1 MSARSV
7 GDPDVDLEALLRE
20 LVSAAQLF
28 QSAAGVRARLT
39 PTELAVLTILRSNP
53 RLAGQL
59 AAATRLTT
67 GAITKVLDGL
77 EQRGFVTR
85 APDPGDRRRVI
96 VTAVAERVAALD
108 VVLGPMTSAA
118 STIQATFSP
127 ADQRTIARFLAATT
141 EMLRDQ
147 TETLRDGPATA
158 ASPVT
163 LGAPLGAAPQARLY
177 LAGGI
182 RHLTI
187 AAGDAD
193 FPADSLYQGSF
204 AGGAPTSRVT
214 ARPDET
220 EVRIQFGRNRSIWR
234 AGSRASALTLSP
246 RVPWTID
253 VRGGAEHLAV
263 DTTGLGLLSFSL
275 TGGVNQLDL
284 RLGSPRPPARISI
297 TGGAK
302 GLRVERP
309 AGVAVDVRLR
319 GGASQVVV
327 DGERLGSLGT
337 SYQGRAQGRDRYE
350 LALTGGV
357 KNLEIAQA
365 S

>member
-1 MSARSV
+1 M
-7 GDPDVDLEALLRE
+7 GDDVDLDALLRE

-28 QSAAGVRARLT
+28 QAAAGVRARLT
-39 PTELAVLTILRSNP
+39 PTELAVLTILRSSP

-59 AAATRLTT
+59 SAATRLTT

-108 VVLGPMTSAA
+108 VLLGPMTSAA
-118 STIQATFSP
+118 ATIQSTFSP
-127 ADQRTIARFLAATT
+127 ADQRTVARFLAATT

-147 TETLRDGPATA
+147 TQFLRDGPGTA

-163 LGAPLGAAPQARLY
+163 LGAPLGTAPRARLH

-182 RHLTI
+182 RHL
-187 AAGDAD
+187 AVVAGGAD
-193 FPADSLYQGSF
+193 LPGDSLYQGSF
-204 AGGAPTSRVT
+204 LGVAPTSQVT
-214 ARPDET
+214 TRPDES
-220 EVRIQFGRNRSIWR
+220 EVRIQFGRNRSLWR
-234 AGSRASALTLSP
+234 PGTRVSTLALSP
-246 RVPWTID
+246 RVSWSVD
-253 VRGGAEHLAV
+253 VRGGAENLTV
-263 DTTGLGLLSFSL
+263 DTTGLTLTSFSL
-275 TGGVNQLDL
+275 TGGVNNLTL
-284 RLGSPRPPARISI
+284 RLGAPRRPGRISV

-309 AGVAVDVRLR
+309 AGVPVDLRLR
-319 GGASQVVV
+319 GGASHVVV
-327 DGERLGSLGT
+327 DGEHLGPQGTWSRSGALGK
-337 SYQGRAQGRDRYE
+337 DRYE

-357 KNLEIAQA
+357 KHLEIAPLG
-365 S
+365 